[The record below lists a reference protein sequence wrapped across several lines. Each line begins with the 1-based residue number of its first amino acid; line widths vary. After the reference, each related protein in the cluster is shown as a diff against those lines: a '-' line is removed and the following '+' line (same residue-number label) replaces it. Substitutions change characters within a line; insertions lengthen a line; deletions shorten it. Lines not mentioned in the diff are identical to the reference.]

1 MRYPGR
7 PPIPTVSWVRSIE
20 HADGD
25 KRQRRTP
32 RPRRVS
38 TVGIVS
44 MLAISSLGAAPAA
57 AMRPED
63 NRGQHGW
70 HAPSDRLA
78 DVEIEDAE
86 CVQTSDGIRVRV
98 KVRAVMWARG
108 ARVRE
113 FEMKAQLV
121 PAGGSGHAW
130 GSPARRSSPISS
142 NRVSRTLA
150 ARTNEMALLDSEGGR
165 YDYDI
170 RFRLKFDRL
179 GRGDYV
185 YHSIS
190 PFDEPSCDDLLT

>member
-1 MRYPGR
+1 MRNGKR
-7 PPIPTVSWVRSIE
+7 GE
-20 HADGD
+20 GEM
-25 KRQRRTP
+25 RQRGAP
-32 RPRRVS
+32 RPRRVV
-38 TVGIVS
+38 TLVILS
-44 MLAISSLGAAPAA
+44 MIGISSLGAAPAG

-78 DVEIEDAE
+78 DVELDEPE

-98 KVRAVMWARG
+98 KVRTVMWARG
-108 ARVRE
+108 TRVRE
-113 FEMKAQLV
+113 FELKAQLV
-121 PAGGSGHAW
+121 PAGTSSHAW
-130 GSPARRSSPISS
+130 GSTAHRSLPISS
-142 NRVSRTLA
+142 NRVERTLA
-150 ARTNEMALLDSEGGR
+150 ARTNALALVDSEGGR

-190 PFDEPSCDDLLT
+190 PFDEPRCDDMLT